1 MQPPRRLP
9 VFERMGTLTSLTD
22 SFDTI
27 TGLTPDQLGTTPT
40 PAFIGS
46 DAITVPPGGFTQLYA
61 FGDSL
66 SDAGNIAYLT
76 RGLEPA
82 APYNDGR
89 FTSGAVWVQDLA
101 QDLGLPAV
109 KNSLQGGT
117 DYAYGGAETGA
128 NPEHT
133 ALPTD
138 LPSQLLQFELNT
150 PDPSPDALYT
160 VWAGSNDIL
169 GLADSS
175 LTPTQQQ
182 AGAQQAANNEI
193 SMIKGLISHGA
204 KNLVVLD
211 VPDLSKTPSGLAA
224 PATAPTKG
232 ALAQDFNAD
241 LGAGLQSI
249 MATGAA
255 RIDYIDTFGLLDA
268 VIANPAPF
276 GFTNV
281 TQPLWTGNYTNPSSG
296 GLRAV
301 GAAQA
306 GYLFFDGLH
315 PSAQTHYL
323 LAADVTQTLTGTA

>member
-1 MQPPRRLP
+1 MAKLK
-9 VFERMGTLTSLTD
+9 SLSDT
-22 SFDTI
+22 FDT
-27 TGLTPDQLGTTPT
+27 TFGLTPGQLGVPPA
-40 PAFIGS
+40 PAFIAS
-46 DAITVPPGGFTQLYA
+46 DAITPPAGGFTALYA

-66 SDAGNIAYLT
+66 SDAGNIGYLS

-82 APYNDGR
+82 APYNEGR
-89 FTSGAVWVQDLA
+89 FTSGNVWVQDLA
-101 QDLGLPAV
+101 TDLGLPAV
-109 KNSLQGGT
+109 KDSLQGGA

-150 PDPSPDALYT
+150 PHPSANALYT
-160 VWAGSNDIL
+160 VWAGANDIL

-175 LTPTQQQ
+175 LTPAQQQ
-182 AGAQQAANNEI
+182 AGAQQAANNEV
-193 SMIKGLISHGA
+193 SMIKGLIGHGA
-204 KNLVVLD
+204 RNLVVLD

-224 PATAPTKG
+224 PNTAATKA
-232 ALAQDFNAD
+232 ALAQAFNAD
-241 LGAGLQSI
+241 LGAGLQAI

-255 RIDYIDTFGLLDA
+255 KIDYVDTFGLLDG

-281 TQPLWTGNYTNPSSG
+281 TQPLWTGNYTDPNSG

-301 GAAQA
+301 GTAQA
-306 GYLFFDGLH
+306 GYVFFDGLH
-315 PSAQTHYL
+315 PTAQTHYL
-323 LAADVTQTLTGTA
+323 LAASVAHTLTGTA

>member
-1 MQPPRRLP
+1 MAILK
-9 VFERMGTLTSLTD
+9 SLKDT
-22 SFDTI
+22 FDTI
-27 TGLTPDQLGTTPT
+27 FGLTPDQLGVPPA
-40 PAFIGS
+40 PAFIAS
-46 DAITVPPGGFTQLYA
+46 DSITVPPGGFTDLYA

-66 SDAGNIAYLT
+66 SDAGNIGYLS

-82 APYNDGR
+82 APYNAGR
-89 FTSGAVWVQDLA
+89 FTSGNVWVQDLA
-101 QDLGLPAV
+101 VNLGLPAV
-109 KNSLQGGT
+109 KDSLQGGT
-117 DYAYGGAETGA
+117 DYAYAGAETGA
-128 NPEHT
+128 NPQHT

-150 PDPSPDALYT
+150 PRPSANALYT

-175 LTPTQQQ
+175 LTPAQQQ
-182 AGAQQAANNEI
+182 AGAQQAANNEV

-224 PATAPTKG
+224 PNTAATKA
-232 ALAQDFNAD
+232 ALAQAFNAD
-241 LGAGLQSI
+241 LGAGLQAI

-255 RIDYIDTFGLLDA
+255 KIDYIDTFGLLDG

-281 TQPLWTGNYTNPSSG
+281 TQPLWTGNYTDPSSG

-306 GYLFFDGLH
+306 GYVFFDGLH
-315 PSAQTHYL
+315 PTAQTHYL
-323 LAADVTQTLTGTA
+323 LAASVTQTLTGTA